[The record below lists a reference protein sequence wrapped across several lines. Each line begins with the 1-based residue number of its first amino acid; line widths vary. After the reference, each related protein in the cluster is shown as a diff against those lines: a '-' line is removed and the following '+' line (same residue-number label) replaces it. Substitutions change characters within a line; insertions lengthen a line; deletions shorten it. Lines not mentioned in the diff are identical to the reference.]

1 MIEINDLTRRF
12 GAAGIRDVSFT
23 CRPGSVT
30 GFLGPNG
37 AGKTTTMRLLC
48 GLDRPDAGTAT
59 GPAGRRS
66 RWPPPCSAWTGRPLD
81 PPAAARARRPGRDR
95 AAVLAPAP

>member
-1 MIEINDLTRRF
+1 VPGIVVSMIEIEQLTRRF
-12 GAAGIRDVSFT
+12 GAAGIQDVSFA

-59 GPAGRRS
+59 IDGHPYPRLPQPGRRVGVMLDPG
-66 RWPPPCSAWTGRPLD
+66 WPPPCSA
-81 PPAAARARRPGRDR
+81 
-95 AAVLAPAP
+95 